1 MDQKYSSY
9 RDQLIFK
16 FNLNSLLDIK
26 TLTERWDRAGPP
38 LSATGYASFTWSHP
52 GAPLSGWDGELVPI
66 ITEDVTNVEIIFRV
80 PNVSIKNYFNLDL
93 DLNAGKIQL
102 YNNGIIIGSISFNP
116 NLIPIERIIYPELF
130 INSQNIRNT
139 PIDNII
145 KDTSYNSSGGTLKNL
160 KVHNTSFNLSLI
172 NYLELQTKSIDPLYF
187 RVPSGTRNSNEEID
201 TLFTYNIPG
210 NTSNHIKVNIKDI
223 DINNDIKKQLVE
235 YLQSSV
241 EISTPSQQ
249 KLIYNVD

>member
-1 MDQKYSSY
+1 M
-9 RDQLIFK
+9 
-16 FNLNSLLDIK
+16 
-26 TLTERWDRAGPP
+26 
-38 LSATGYASFTWSHP
+38 
-52 GAPLSGWDGELVPI
+52 SGWDGELVPI